1 MNPRELVDHIR
12 SGAPTFLLLG
22 EPLRFRRRTRSNPCD
37 FNEFLQALQS
47 SGTIRSVCLSVCCQ
61 SQQRLGI
68 SEDEWVLLVKTLG
81 RIKNIQNLCFFCI
94 SGPNFHP
101 FQAVAE
107 AVYSAHS
114 LRKLELFIL
123 PREPSGLIALANALQ
138 QHTALQDF
146 TWHDIG
152 SWREAAPRD
161 FSVDTIIRAL
171 PACPHLRKVDIATE
185 RASADALKY
194 LLQLHSATDLHL
206 RPTTDQWS
214 AVTDEIRQGRCNVQ
228 RLTMSFFLEGQH
240 PRLR

>member
-1 MNPRELVDHIR
+1 VHFQRVLA
-12 SGAPTFLLLG
+12 ST
-22 EPLRFRRRTRSNPCD
+22 
-37 FNEFLQALQS
+37 ALQFS
-47 SGTIRSVCLSVCCQ
+47 ETIRSISCRSHLE
-61 SQQRLGI
+61 LGI
-68 SEDEWVLLVKTLG
+68 SEEEWVLLIMAIG
-81 RIKNIQNLCFFCI
+81 RTRDIHHLDFFCKPG
-94 SGPNFHP
+94 SHDFHP
-101 FQAVAE
+101 FEALTDAVNK
-107 AVYSAHS
+107 AHS
-114 LRKLELFIL
+114 LRKLAVNVF
-123 PREPSGLIALANALQ
+123 PSEPSGLIAIANALQ
-138 QHTALQDF
+138 QHTALQEF
-146 TWHDIG
+146 TWHDLG